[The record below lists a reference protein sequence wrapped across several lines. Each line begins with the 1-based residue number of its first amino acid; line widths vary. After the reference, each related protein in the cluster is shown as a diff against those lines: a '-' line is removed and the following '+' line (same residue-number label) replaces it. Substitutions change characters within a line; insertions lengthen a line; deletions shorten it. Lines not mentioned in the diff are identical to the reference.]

1 MHSTMH
7 AYHVCMHPMH
17 IMYACILC
25 MHAHYVCMH
34 IMYACILCMHAYL
47 CGCAQKVMH
56 TTPRDILPQELVQ
69 HPRGSTCLQS
79 SVRHGS
85 MPHDKVGAGRT
96 PKVEKVGSGRTPKI
110 LMPKPKILEKKM
122 AKPKILE
129 KKMPKPV
136 VMEKK
141 MPRPPAAIKRRL
153 RPQRKLSFFKLPMK
167 VRHFVTR
174 EDLRLAQVILEF
186 VG

>member
-1 MHSTMH
+1 
-7 AYHVCMHPMH
+7 MH
-17 IMYACILC
+17 IMYACTLC
-25 MHAHYVCMH
+25 N
-34 IMYACILCMHAYL
+34 ACILCMHAYL
-47 CGCAQKVMH
+47 CGSAQKVMH

-122 AKPKILE
+122 PKPKKLEKKMPKPVVME

-153 RPQRKLSFFKLPMK
+153 RPQRKLSFFRLPMK